1 MDGMKTGTLL
11 IKYNSNIEKTP
22 KISVLSKGTK
32 TSSSQMGITK
42 SNKDTK
48 NHKLH
53 IVHMDPTILAAMG
66 IIKNLFSWL
75 IEKLKTFLRVKKFL
89 SK

>member
-1 MDGMKTGTLL
+1 MKIVALL
-11 IKYNSNIEKTP
+11 IKYNSNRAKTP
-22 KISVLSKGTK
+22 KMSVLSKGTK
-32 TSSSQMGITK
+32 ISSSKMGITK
-42 SNKDTK
+42 SNRDTK
-48 NHKLH
+48 NHKIH

-75 IEKLKTFLRVKKFL
+75 IEKLKTFSRVKKFL